1 MKSISLKK
9 SDQFTK
15 IKALVFD
22 WDGVFHSGHKNHLS
36 ESSFSE
42 ADSMGVNMLRLGYY
56 LYSGEIPKTIIISGE
71 NNKTAHFLAQR
82 EHFDAVFSQ
91 AKDKKMLLQ
100 YLDTEYKI
108 KPSEILFVFD
118 DVLDLSLAKLCGIR
132 FLVKRPASQLFESFV
147 IENHYTDFISTFDGS
162 NHAIREICE
171 FALQQLNFF
180 EKTLNTRIEFS
191 TEYIDYLS
199 KRKSIQTKLI
209 EIS

>member
-1 MKSISLKK
+1 LKSISSKK
-9 SDQFTK
+9 LEQFTK

-22 WDGVFHSGHKNHLS
+22 WDGVFHSGYKNHLS
-36 ESSFSE
+36 ESTFSE

-56 LYSGEIPKTIIISGE
+56 LHSGEIPKTIIISGE

-82 EHFDAVFSQ
+82 EHFDAVFSK
-91 AKDKKMLLQ
+91 AKDKKVLLQ
-100 YLDTEYKI
+100 FLDKEYNI
-108 KPSEILFVFD
+108 KPAEVLFVFD
-118 DVLDLSLAKLCGIR
+118 DILDLSLAQFCGIR
-132 FLVKRPASQLFESFV
+132 FLVKRTASHLLESF
-147 IENHYTDFISTFDGS
+147 ITENEFTDFITTCDGG

-171 FALQQLNFF
+171 FTLQKLNFF

-199 KRKSIQTKLI
+199 KRKNIQTKLI